1 MVKNKGMRVK
11 HKERLHSRV
20 IAWFGPDWK
29 PISLASIFLL
39 ASIGFNLLKP
49 WPLKLIIDHAIGS
62 VPLGPGWEG
71 LDHLRQALGIQGFLI
86 LSVGLLFL
94 VHILWGWFS
103 YVSNYQLIRVGLE
116 AVVRLRVRLFDH
128 LQRLSMRFYDQKP
141 SADLA
146 YRLVYDTQ
154 AMQTFINQGFVT
166 VISSG
171 LTLVGIIAFMYSI
184 DPLLTLISLGVVPLL
199 LLAIRHYAAKV
210 RSATGTW
217 NQCESRLLGRSGE
230 FLTGMRLIQVFTRER
245 ETSQRYRNFCS
256 ESFQADMALRR
267 VQVRSTFVVGVVIA
281 LGTALLLYFGS
292 GQVLDGVI
300 TLGDLILFVSY
311 LAMLYQPLEQLS
323 YTAWAM
329 EGAVAQAE
337 RVFQILD
344 EPRGI
349 SSPPDPR
356 PLPREWDI
364 SFDQV
369 TFAYEPD
376 TPVLDQASFEIAAGM
391 TAAVV
396 GGSGSG
402 KSTLLSLIPR
412 FYDPDDG
419 SIRLGGIDLRD
430 FDLHELRGQISLV
443 TQESIVFDASIRDNL
458 RIAEYEAT
466 DEQLWQ
472 ALEAAHLD
480 LYVRKLKGGLDSP
493 VGERG
498 QWLSGGQRQRLSLAR
513 AFLRES
519 TLLLLDEPT
528 SAVDPRTESEL
539 METMSVLGQSCTTLI
554 ASHRL
559 RSVHGADIILVMD
572 EGRIIE
578 SGRGPELLE
587 KGGAYA
593 ALWHHRF

>member
-1 MVKNKGMRVK
+1 MKK
-11 HKERLHSRV
+11 KERLHSRV

-29 PISLASIFLL
+29 YISLASIFLL

-71 LDHLRQALGIQGFLI
+71 LDQLRQGLGLQGFLI
-86 LSVGLLFL
+86 LSVGLLLL
-94 VHILWGWFS
+94 VHLLWGWFS
-103 YVSNYQLIRVGLE
+103 YVSNTQLIRVGLE

-128 LQRLSMRFYDQKP
+128 LQKLSMRFYDRKP

-166 VISSG
+166 VVSSG
-171 LTLVGIIAFMYSI
+171 LTLVGILCFMFSI
-184 DPLLTLISLGVVPLL
+184 DPLLTLVSLGVVPLL
-199 LLAIRHYAAKV
+199 LLAIRHYASQV
-210 RSATGTW
+210 RQATGEW
-217 NQCESRLLGRSGE
+217 NQCESRLLGLSGE
-230 FLTGMRLIQVFTRER
+230 FLSGMRLIQVFTYER
-245 ETSQRYRNFCS
+245 EASGRYRRSCS
-256 ESFQADMALRR
+256 DSFQADMTLRR
-267 VQVRSTFVVGVVIA
+267 IQVRSTFVVGVVMA
-281 LGTALLLYFGS
+281 LGTALLLYFGA

-300 TLGDLILFVSY
+300 TLGDLILFISY

-337 RVFQILD
+337 RVFQVLD
-344 EPRGI
+344 EPRAIDG
-349 SSPPDPR
+349 PAEPR
-356 PLPREWDI
+356 SIPREWHLT
-364 SFDQV
+364 FDQV
-369 TFAYEPD
+369 TFAYESG
-376 TPVLDQASFEIAAGM
+376 TPVLNQVSFQIPPGT
-391 TAAVV
+391 TAAIV

-412 FYDPDDG
+412 FYDPDQG
-419 SIRLGGIDLRD
+419 QIQLGGIDLRE
-430 FDLHELRGQISLV
+430 FDLQELRRHISLV
-443 TQESIVFDASIRDNL
+443 TQESIVFDASIRENL
-458 RIAEYEAT
+458 RIARYDAT

-472 ALEAAHLD
+472 ALEAARLD
-480 LYVRKLKGGLDSP
+480 QHIRKLKDGLDAS

-513 AFLRES
+513 AFLRQAPF
-519 TLLLLDEPT
+519 LLMDEPT

-539 METMSVLGQSCTTLI
+539 METMADLGRTCTTLV

-559 RSVHGADIILVMD
+559 RSVHGTDLILVMD
-572 EGRIIE
+572 EGRIVE
-578 SGRGPELLE
+578 SGSGPELVDQN
-587 KGGAYA
+587 GVYA
-593 ALWHHRF
+593 ALWHHRVN

>member
-1 MVKNKGMRVK
+1 MKK
-11 HKERLHSRV
+11 KERLHSRV

-29 PISLASIFLL
+29 QISLASIFLL

-49 WPLKLIIDHAIGS
+49 WPLKLIIDHAIAS
-62 VPLGPGWEG
+62 TPLGPGWEG
-71 LDHLRQALGIQGFLI
+71 LDQLRQQLGLQGFLI

-103 YVSNYQLIRVGLE
+103 YISNTQLLRVGLE

-128 LQRLSMRFYDQKP
+128 LQRLSMRFYDRKP
-141 SADLA
+141 TADLA

-166 VISSG
+166 VVSSG
-171 LTLVGIIAFMYSI
+171 LTLIGILCFMFSI

-210 RSATGTW
+210 RQATGAW
-217 NQCESRLLGRSGE
+217 NQCESLLLGRSGE
-230 FLTGMRLIQVFTRER
+230 FLSGMRLIQVFTHER
-245 ETSQRYRNFCS
+245 ESSSRYRQSCS
-256 ESFQADMALRR
+256 DSFSADMSLRHI
-267 VQVRSTFVVGVVIA
+267 QVRSTFVVGVVMA
-281 LGTALLLYFGS
+281 LGTSLLLYFGS

-300 TLGDLILFVSY
+300 TLGDLILFISY

-344 EPRGI
+344 EPRTI
-349 SSPPDPR
+349 ASPAEPR
-356 PLPREWDI
+356 PIPGQWDL

-369 TFAYEPD
+369 TFSYEPGP
-376 TPVLDQASFEIAAGM
+376 PVLNQLSLQLPPGS
-391 TAAVV
+391 TAAIV

-412 FYDPDDG
+412 FYDPDEG
-419 SIRLGGIDLRD
+419 EIKLGGVNLREFDLR
-430 FDLHELRGQISLV
+430 ELRSHISLV
-443 TQESIVFDASIRDNL
+443 TQESIVFDASIRENL
-458 RIAEYEAT
+458 RIANYEAT
-466 DEQLWQ
+466 DEQLWE
-472 ALEAAHLD
+472 ALEAARLD
-480 LYVRKLKGGLDSP
+480 QHIRKLKDGLDAS

-513 AFLRES
+513 AFLRQS
-519 TLLLLDEPT
+519 PFLLLDEPT

-539 METMSVLGQSCTTLI
+539 METMADLSRTSTTLM

-559 RSVHGADIILVMD
+559 RSVHGADLILVMD
-572 EGRIIE
+572 EGRIVE
-578 SGRGPELLE
+578 SGSGPELLD
-587 KGGAYA
+587 KAGVYA
-593 ALWHHRF
+593 ALWHHRVH